1 MANKLNTQ
9 SILDIL
15 DCDLSDFDGI
25 SSDDEDENVQDLLY
39 KGM

>member
-15 DCDLSDFDGI
+15 DCDLSDFYGT
-25 SSDDEDENVQDLLY
+25 DDEDGEIQEDLLY
-39 KGM
+39 NGM

>member
-15 DCDLSDFDGI
+15 DCDLSDFDGT
-25 SSDDEDENVQDLLY
+25 SSGDEDSNIQEDV
-39 KGM
+39 